1 MNLLVVGLKNN
12 LMPFLK
18 NTYKSAK
25 KGSEKG
31 SSKINKLTDSNAKYV
46 ENNELFDFV
55 VLYCTGVAF

>member
-1 MNLLVVGLKNN
+1 
-12 LMPFLK
+12 MPFLK